1 MLARSALIKPWL
13 FTGNKVLQVSDR
25 NRVQAEVKEQ
35 RHWDISANERIDMMK
50 DYVRTGLALWGSDD
64 RGSMRIT
71 GRGPSL
77 IRNRCGNYTSL
88 LTRMVLISS

>member
-1 MLARSALIKPWL
+1 
-13 FTGNKVLQVSDR
+13 
-25 NRVQAEVKEQ
+25 
-35 RHWDISANERIDMMK
+35 MMK
-50 DYVRTGLALWGSDD
+50 DSVRTGLALWGSDD
-64 RGSMRIT
+64 RGSMQIT